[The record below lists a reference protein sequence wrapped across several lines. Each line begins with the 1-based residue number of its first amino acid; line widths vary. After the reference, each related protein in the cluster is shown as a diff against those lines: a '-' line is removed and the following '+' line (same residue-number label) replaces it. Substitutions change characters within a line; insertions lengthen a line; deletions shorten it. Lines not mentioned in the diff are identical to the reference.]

1 MRDRKEIAGYAMR
14 GLALLAL
21 PVVAASLWLAC
32 GDDDDGDSGSPVDG
46 GAEANVVLDEW
57 SVTPDV
63 TTVSPGTVTF
73 AAKNEGAMPH
83 ELVVVKTD
91 VAADALPVSAGK
103 ADEEA
108 AGEVIGEIEP
118 EDLPAG
124 GEAEAV
130 FDLDPGRYLLICNIA
145 GHYEQG
151 MYAELT
157 VE

>member
-1 MRDRKEIAGYAMR
+1 MRRWLF
-14 GLALLAL
+14 LAVAL
-21 PVVAASLWLAC
+21 TVAALGFAAC
-32 GDDDDGDSGSPVDG
+32 EDEEAEPAAPGPQSGAVG
-46 GAEANVVLDEW
+46 VVLSEF
-57 SVTPDV
+57 SITPDV
-63 TTVSPGTVTF
+63 STVKAGSVTF
-73 AAKNEGAMPH
+73 EAKNEGSESH

-118 EDLPAG
+118 EDLPGG
-124 GEAEAV
+124 GEAEAT
-130 FDLDPGRYLLICNIA
+130 FDLEPGRYLLICNIA